1 MNDHLN
7 GQGLNG
13 QSLNGQGRWL
23 FATNFFKHP
32 GLLGSLI
39 PSSRHLIER
48 LLRPVDWSRARRIVE
63 YGPGVGTIT
72 KRLLAHMAP
81 DAQLL
86 AFELNP
92 EFVSYLRREVKD
104 PRLEVVGMSAADLGQ
119 ALQERDWEGMD
130 YAISGIPFSTMPPT
144 IRDNVLRQ
152 TREHLHPS
160 GEFLVYQFSDRV
172 RPHLERTFDAVER
185 GFVLRNFLP
194 ARCYRCTCAS

>member
-1 MNDHLN
+1 MNDYLN
-7 GQGLNG
+7 GQGF
-13 QSLNGQGRWL
+13 NGQGRWL

-39 PSSRHLIER
+39 PSSRHLIEW